1 MLTEM
6 PVADLSLNELSR
18 RVGLAK
24 SNVLNYFESREAVLL
39 ELSSTELTSW
49 VDEPRDRARG
59 HPSRD
64 AAGRAGGAVGG
75 GCGTHVAG
83 RPVLCDLISA
93 QASVLE
99 RNISTETA
107 LTFKRAAAVAYARM
121 IEVVVGAVPEL
132 GAEGAGR
139 FIAAASMLA
148 GAIWTH
154 SHPVPAIVAAYEAD
168 PLIRTVQMEFE
179 PALRDNLW
187 LLLRAHSPASPSRG
201 GAPEGLRQVVVRV
214 GELERAVGEAALEV
228 GELVAEVGR
237 RCRSRA
243 TRCARGWPTC
253 SGSSYTSRSGRRRR
267 PPSGSPGSSRRP
279 AW

>member
-1 MLTEM
+1 MSVTTFQRARSAEQRAVRRTAILATAATMLTEM

-49 VDEPRDRARG
+49 VEELAAALADIPAATPLDERAEQLVE
-59 HPSRD
+59 
-64 AAGRAGGAVGG
+64 AVVR
-75 GCGTHVAG
+75 TVAG

-154 SHPVPAIVAAYEAD
+154 SHPVPAIVAAYQAD

-187 LLLRAHSPASPSRG
+187 LLLQ
-201 GAPEGLRQVVVRV
+201 GALPRLTE
-214 GELERAVGEAALEV
+214 
-228 GELVAEVGR
+228 
-237 RCRSRA
+237 
-243 TRCARGWPTC
+243 
-253 SGSSYTSRSGRRRR
+253 
-267 PPSGSPGSSRRP
+267 
-279 AW
+279 